1 VRDCRRRILWFWK
14 TFLIAHE
21 REISMST
28 TSAVFRIALVLA
40 AFTSVTLAA
49 QSDQPERVV
58 IISLTGDWKLDGA
71 AVVFGQ
77 RLPAQGCLFG
87 SDGSLVL
94 QPDKKGASAQPFIC
108 EKPSRDSSCTGHQS
122 ARCAVP
128 LNPRNWKLS
137 GGGLGNVWDAVVHL
151 FTGEP
156 EKYMVAASRGI
167 EPALLDS
174 VVALQNSGVDLSPAF
189 RDLPAGPYW
198 VKLETVNGSKPTS
211 GILALQFV
219 PLHPAVIPA
228 SSIQPGLY
236 RLVLVDKAG
245 APADSDCWILISPPD
260 KYSASSNAFQLA
272 VQKSSTWPD
281 AMDPSAVRALLRAYL
296 ESLSLSGAQGQ
307 P

>member
-1 VRDCRRRILWFWK
+1 VRDCRRRILWFWQ

-28 TSAVFRIALVLA
+28 TSAVFRIALVFA
-40 AFTSVTLAA
+40 AFTSVALAA

-71 AVVFGQ
+71 TVVFGQ

-87 SDGSLVL
+87 SEGSVVL
-94 QPDKKGASAQPFIC
+94 QPDKKGAAAQPFIC

-167 EPALLDS
+167 EPGLVDT
-174 VVALQNSGVDLSPAF
+174 VVALQNSGVDLSPAL
-189 RDLPAGPYW
+189 RELPAGQYW
-198 VKLETVNGSKPTS
+198 VKLETVNGSKPAG
-211 GILALQFV
+211 GILELRFTPQHA
-219 PLHPAVIPA
+219 AIIPEP
-228 SSIQPGLY
+228 SIQPGLY
-236 RLVLVDKAG
+236 RLILVDKSG
-245 APADSDCWILISPPD
+245 TPADSDSWILISAPE
-260 KYSASSNAFQLA
+260 KYSSTSQAFQLA
-272 VQKSSTWPD
+272 VQKSSKWPD

-296 ESLSLSGAQGQ
+296 ESLSTSQ
-307 P
+307 PQAKP